1 MAERIA
7 NFDDWKDLFYKWQK
21 DIGFDASLVKDY
33 KFDAIYDE
41 GTSPNIEFGEFKGR
55 KKFDKVLDI
64 PTQDM
69 RDSLL
74 HLIFYQGDT
83 EFGSSEQQRKLIDS
97 TPSDYDRQC
106 LLRVMR
112 EEQRHGWQMCHVL
125 ISNFGESGKL
135 EARKLLERRAYN
147 GTRLLGAFNQT
158 VEDFIDF
165 VTYTCFID
173 RDGKYQLTMLH
184 PSSFAP
190 LSRSMGP
197 MLKEEAFHLFTGQS
211 GLSRIVRAGKV
222 PIEILQKYLNKWLSV
237 GYDLFGKDRSSAA
250 ARFYRWGFK
259 GRFNEAT
266 ATEPPKDLDRLNEE
280 ARLLYY
286 KEDCEIIESLNRLI
300 SEGKPKLKAPDMRFN
315 RQIGDYAGQMYSVEG
330 QPLSEAEYKKHLAEV
345 LPGSEEQKNFA
356 ADLQGRQLDVSRR
369 CKCLTVEDGAAKSSS
384 VRRKS
389 VLRTTTGPSHGVF
402 SRDATFARGV
412 GRQKYQR
419 AECKNGFP
427 KMCLPSAPM
436 STGSFG

>member
-1 MAERIA
+1 VLCAIALTRLFSAVNSKPSEEKIMAERIA
-7 NFDDWKDLFYKWQK
+7 NFDDWKDLFVKWQR
-21 DIGFDASLVKDY
+21 DIGFDPEWVKDY

-41 GTSPNIEFGEFKGR
+41 GTSPTIEFGEFKGR
-55 KKFDKVLDI
+55 KKFEKVLDI

-83 EFGSSEQQRKLIDS
+83 EFGSSEQQRKLINS
-97 TPSDYDRQC
+97 APSDYDRQC

-125 ISNFGESGKL
+125 INNFGDSGKL
-135 EARKLLERRAYN
+135 EARKLLERHAYN
-147 GTRLLGAFNQT
+147 NTRLLGAFNKN
-158 VEDFIDF
+158 VDDFIDF

-184 PSSFAP
+184 HSSFAP

-211 GLSRIVRAGKV
+211 GLSRIIKAGKI
-222 PIEILQKYLNKWLSV
+222 PLNILQKYLNKWLST

-280 ARLLYY
+280 ARNLYY
-286 KEDCEIIESLNRLI
+286 QEDCEVIKGLNALLP
-300 SEGKPKLKAPDMRFN
+300 EGQPELRAPDMKFN
-315 RQIGDYAGQMYSVEG
+315 RQIGDYAGQRYSVDG
-330 QPLSEAEYKKHLAEV
+330 KPLSEAEYQKHLEEV
-345 LPGSEEQKNFA
+345 LPGPADQKILEPIFKAGNW
-356 ADLQGRQLDVSRR
+356 
-369 CKCLTVEDGAAKSSS
+369 
-384 VRRKS
+384 
-389 VLRTTTGPSHGVF
+389 
-402 SRDATFARGV
+402 
-412 GRQKYQR
+412 
-419 AECKNGFP
+419 
-427 KMCLPSAPM
+427 MSAG
-436 STGSFG
+436 TA